1 MDDFRIKKIVENIL
15 LQSRLSKNEA
25 NDLAKEINASTNWDE
40 EFDYASI
47 VNKELEKRSLLRT
60 QVQKSCKIRDNT
72 RLK

>member
-25 NDLAKEINASTNWDE
+25 KDLAKEINASTNWEE

-60 QVQKSCKIRDNT
+60 QVQKSCKIRNNT

>member
-40 EFDYASI
+40 EFDYTSI
-47 VNKELEKRSLLRT
+47 VNKELEKRLLLRT
-60 QVQKSCKIRDNT
+60 QVQKSCKIRNNT